1 VLDGIYRTTV
11 DGQLL
16 AANPALVRML
26 GYVSEEELR
35 EADVGS
41 DLYAEPNERE
51 RLQAQLVSEGATRN
65 VEINVKRR
73 DGSVITVLDNSHLVR
88 NDAGEV
94 LYSEGT
100 LTDISALKA
109 RERELQEAYDA
120 TIEGWSRAMDLR
132 DRETQGHTQRVAYVT
147 EKMAREF
154 GVPEDEVVHIRRGAL
169 LHDIGKMGIPDNVL
183 RKTGTLTGDEW
194 EVMRQHPQYAQDML
208 WPIKYLRPALA
219 IPYCHHEKWD
229 GSGYPRGLKGVEIPL
244 AARLFAVADVWDALR
259 SDRPYR
265 QAWSEA
271 KVLDYIH
278 EQAGRHFDPQV
289 AGYFLENV
297 NKFKLETATLVG

>member
-1 VLDGIYRTTV
+1 M
-11 DGQLL
+11 
-16 AANPALVRML
+16 AN
-26 GYVSEEELR
+26 
-35 EADVGS
+35 VGS
-41 DLYAEPNERE
+41 DLYADPKERE
-51 RLQAQLVSEGATRN
+51 QLQNQLVREGATRN

-88 NDAGEV
+88 NEAGEV

-109 RERELQEAYDA
+109 RERELQQAYDA

-132 DRETQGHTQRVAYVT
+132 DRETHGHTQRVAYVT
-147 EKMAREF
+147 EKMAGEF
-154 GVPEDEVVHIRRGAL
+154 GLSTDEIVHIRRGAL

-183 RKTGTLTGDEW
+183 RKTGALTDDEW

-208 WPIKYLRPALA
+208 WQIKYLRPALA

-229 GSGYPRGLKGVEIPL
+229 GSGYPRGLKGEDIPL

-265 QAWSEA
+265 KAWSEDQ
-271 KVLDYIH
+271 VVEYIR
-278 EQAGRHFDPQV
+278 EQAGKHFDPKV
-289 AGYFLENV
+289 AAYFLENV
-297 NKFKLETATLVG
+297 SKFKLETANLVG